1 MARILLIN
9 PPVLAADLV
18 QFDLYVEPYPYG
30 LLQIGAWLEARGDEV
45 HLLDMMGYDVNAVTE
60 LGTITEDDLTPWG
73 RLPAGDQSV
82 QGLEKDVYW
91 YGLSLDILRDRLR
104 TLGRLDEVWVTCAMN
119 FNRPPAFAVIRVVR
133 EALPTA
139 RIRFGG
145 AYPTCSPEDARES
158 GADEIFQGR
167 MEDADRLLP
176 DFSLT
181 DRPVEFGLFRLS
193 NGCDKRCSFCVNG
206 RQERKVFYPVEEVRD
221 YLHRTHETYGI
232 TEFTNQDPN
241 IMLFPDTL
249 HGFLEMSAREAWGY
263 GFKFDMGV
271 QPGKLDRPLLE
282 KMRDAGVRTLTVPVE
297 SLHAPT
303 LKRMRK
309 HYSGI
314 SSFRVLRDAAALG
327 FDVSRFHCT
336 FIIGLP
342 YDDLRSILRLHHS
355 ILHLGALPCVFPI
368 SVVPGS
374 LEHERYADRLAGKP
388 MEALNGH
395 LWPLVDDAAAV
406 EMYDALLNVLYLPYS
421 TRAEVFLDRLPPGLQ
436 DMYHEERERAPD
448 YVAALL
454 DAPKDSY
461 ATLDAVNAR
470 FAPGGG
476 GAVDRSRR
484 GGDARRAASPI
495 ERLFS
500 RAVGPGV
507 EIRRGRGR
515 RDGRTYESVRFE
527 LPGPRGAVSEDGLI
541 LGAVKERLAGYPEA
555 LGALLSRIRREG
567 WTFQGRGVGFR
578 PGARGGGEVR
588 LDWVPV
594 AAPADLAAAAVEAG
608 GLVQTAPWNPAMR
621 QVVVL
626 LDRRGVRD
634 VRGTVRLD
642 PARAAAQLR
651 HEGALLA
658 ALIRQADRILWS
670 ASLVGDAA
678 RELSLRF
685 EQTEVR
691 FVLQRGV
698 PLGTSM
704 ETLRMAEGIAP
715 RAWR

>member
-30 LLQIGAWLEARGDEV
+30 LLQIGAWLKARGDEV

-73 RLPAGDQSV
+73 RLPAGPGHLD
-82 QGLEKDVYW
+82 GLEKDVYW
-91 YGLSLDILRDRLR
+91 YGLPLDALRARIR
-104 TLGRLDEVWVTCAMN
+104 ALGRLDEVWVTCAMN

-133 EALPTA
+133 EMIPGAT
-139 RIRFGG
+139 IRFGG

-176 DFSLT
+176 DFGLT

-221 YLHRTHETYGI
+221 YLHRTNATYGI

-342 YDDLRSILRLHHS
+342 YDDLRSILRLHHC

-421 TRAEVFLDRLPPGLQ
+421 TRAEVFLDRLPSDVQ
-436 DMYHEERERAPD
+436 DMYHEERERAPE

-461 ATLDAVNAR
+461 ATLDAVNEQ
-470 FAPGGG
+470 F
-476 GAVDRSRR
+476 D
-484 GGDARRAASPI
+484 RRAAGPADRSDRAGSTRARSPI

-500 RAVGPGV
+500 RAVGTGL
-507 EIRRGRGR
+507 ELRRGRGR
-515 RDGRTYESVRFE
+515 RDGRAYESVRFD

-567 WTFQGRGVGFR
+567 WTFEGRGLGFR
-578 PGARGGGEVR
+578 PGPRGGEEVR

-594 AAPADLAAAAVEAG
+594 ETPAALATAAAEAG
-608 GLVQTAPWNPAMR
+608 GLEMTAPWNPAMR
-621 QVVVL
+621 QVVVV
-626 LDRRGVRD
+626 LDGRGVRD
-634 VRGTVRLD
+634 VRGTARLD
-642 PARAAAQLR
+642 PARAADLLR
-651 HEGALLA
+651 DGGELLA
-658 ALIRQADRILWS
+658 ALLRRAERILWS
-670 ASLVGDAA
+670 VSLVGGRE
-678 RELSLRF
+678 RELTLRF
-685 EQTEVR
+685 
-691 FVLQRGV
+691 
-698 PLGTSM
+698 
-704 ETLRMAEGIAP
+704 AEGELRLGLGKGAAIGDPVEVLP
-715 RAWR
+715 RIGR

>member
-30 LLQIGAWLEARGDEV
+30 LLQIGAWLKDRGDEV

-60 LGTITEDDLTPWG
+60 LGTITEARLTPWG
-73 RLPAGDQSV
+73 RLRAGGRHLV
-82 QGLEKDVYW
+82 GLEKDVYW
-91 YGLSLDILRDRLR
+91 YGLSLDVLRDRLR
-104 TLGRLDEVWVTCAMN
+104 ALGPLDEVWVTCAMN

-133 EALPTA
+133 EMAPGAT
-139 RIRFGG
+139 IRFGG
-145 AYPTCSPEDARES
+145 AYPTCSPEDARGS

-167 MEDADRLLP
+167 MEEADRLLP
-176 DFSLT
+176 DFGLT

-206 RQERKVFYPVEEVRD
+206 LQERKVFYPVEEVRD

-249 HGFLEMSAREAWGY
+249 HGFLEMSALEGWGF

-271 QPGKLDRPLLE
+271 QPGRLDRPLLE

-297 SLHAPT
+297 SVDAAT

-342 YDDLRSILRLHHS
+342 YDDLRSILRLHHA

-374 LEHERYADRLAGKP
+374 LEHERYEDRLEGKS
-388 MEALNGH
+388 MEELNGH
-395 LWPLVDDAAAV
+395 LWPLVERAEDV

-421 TRAEVFLDRLPPGLQ
+421 TRAEAFLDRLPGRIQ
-436 DMYHEERERAPD
+436 DLYHEERERAPE

-461 ATLDAVNAR
+461 ATLDAINAR
-470 FAPGGG
+470 FDAPGGTN
-476 GAVDRSRR
+476 ARSRVLRRDRSPLEGLFLRTLGDGLRIAR
-484 GGDARRAASPI
+484 GT
-495 ERLFS
+495 
-500 RAVGPGV
+500 
-507 EIRRGRGR
+507 GR
-515 RDGRTYESVRFE
+515 RDGNRYSSVRFE
-527 LPGPRGAVSEDGLI
+527 LTARRPTVLEDGLI
-541 LGAVKERLAGYPEA
+541 LGAVKERLAAYPEA
-555 LGALLSRIRREG
+555 LGALLSRIRREDRA
-567 WTFQGRGVGFR
+567 FVARGIGFR
-578 PGARGGGEVR
+578 PGGRDGGAEVR
-588 LDWVPV
+588 LDWVPD
-594 AAPADLAAAAVEAG
+594 ANAGALAAAAAEAG
-608 GLVQTAPWNPAMR
+608 GLELRSPWKAALQ

-626 LDRRGVRD
+626 LDARGIRD
-634 VRGTVRLD
+634 VRGAARLD
-642 PARAAAQLR
+642 PVRAAARLQG
-651 HEGALLA
+651 EGALLQ
-658 ALIRQADRILWS
+658 ALLARAERIFWTV
-670 ASLVGDAA
+670 SLTGPPEPELTLVFEGTELRLGLRPGAPPGDP
-678 RELSLRF
+678 
-685 EQTEVR
+685 TEV
-691 FVLQRGV
+691 
-698 PLGTSM
+698 
-704 ETLRMAEGIAP
+704 LR
-715 RAWR
+715 RT

>member
-30 LLQIGAWLEARGDEV
+30 LLQIGAWLKERGDEV

-73 RLPAGDQSV
+73 RLPAGGRGV
-82 QGLEKDVYW
+82 TGVLKDVYW
-91 YGLSLDILRDRLR
+91 YGLPLDALRDRIR
-104 TLGRLDEVWVTCAMN
+104 ALGQLDEVWVTCAMN
-119 FNRPPAFAVIRVVR
+119 FNRPPAFAVIRAVR
-133 EALPTA
+133 ALLPGAT
-139 RIRFGG
+139 IRLGG
-145 AYPTCSPEDARES
+145 AYPTCSPEDAAQS
-158 GADEIFQGR
+158 GADEIFRGR

-176 DFSLT
+176 DFGLT

-314 SSFRVLRDAAALG
+314 SSFRVLRDASALG

-342 YDDLRSILRLHHS
+342 YDDLRSILRLHHAV
-355 ILHLGALPCVFPI
+355 LHLGALPCVFPI

-395 LWPLVDDAAAV
+395 LWPLVDDAADL

-421 TRAEVFLDRLPPGLQ
+421 TRAEVFLERLPPRVQ
-436 DMYHEERERAPD
+436 DMYHEERERSPEF
-448 YVAALL
+448 VAAMLE
-454 DAPKDSY
+454 APKDSY
-461 ATLDAVNAR
+461 ATLDGINAR
-470 FAPGGG
+470 FDGPRASPVTRPGRPDIGQG
-476 GAVDRSRR
+476 L
-484 GGDARRAASPI
+484 SPI
-495 ERLFS
+495 ERLFE
-500 RAVGPGV
+500 RQVGAGL
-507 EIRRGRGR
+507 EIERGRGR
-515 RDGRTYESVRFE
+515 RDGDGTETVRFA
-527 LPGPRGAVSEDGLI
+527 LPGGPGPVSEDGLI
-541 LGAVKERLAGYPEA
+541 LGATKERLAGYPEA
-555 LGALLSRIRREG
+555 LGALLSRIRRAG
-567 WTFQGRGVGFR
+567 WTFDARGVEFR
-578 PGARGGGEVR
+578 TARRGQVAVR
-588 LDWVPV
+588 LDWIPD
-594 AAPADLAAAAVEAG
+594 ADPGALAAAAAEAG
-608 GLVQTAPWNPAMR
+608 GLPMRTPWNPVMR

-626 LDRRGVRD
+626 LDGRGVRD

-651 HEGALLA
+651 DGGALLQ
-658 ALIRQADRILWS
+658 ALLARAERILWS
-670 ASLVGDAA
+670 VSLVGGPE
-678 RELSLRF
+678 RELTLRF
-685 EQTEVR
+685 TD
-691 FVLQRGV
+691 
-698 PLGTSM
+698 T
-704 ETLRMAEGIAP
+704 TLRLGLRKGAAIGGAVEFLGGL
-715 RAWR
+715 RR